1 MRKVNEIKTF
11 NDKEA
16 KVTKTTDELTGLEK
30 VEVLY
35 GARDDM
41 NQPIA
46 PESDQDGHG
55 TWIALVEDG
64 EYYVC
69 YWKRAAYEGGD
80 IEEDD
85 FDKLKQTIDAKK
97 RIIKEAQETQNE
109 TNWSVGM
116 GKYKELMNEWKQ
128 LPYFRTHFEHKYWEE
143 FQAAQSHF
151 YDALHADREKNKA
164 AKEELIKKAQELE
177 NSEEWRKTTKVF
189 KELMDEW
196 KKVGSCGHEE
206 DERLWTQFHEA
217 NKTFY
222 DRKKEHWETL
232 QPIYGAAKEK
242 KEALIEQAK
251 AISDSTEWKKTSEE
265 MKGLMDK
272 WREAGFAGQ
281 DNDALWEAFNGER
294 QKFYQARQK
303 YFDELDSVHSTNA
316 EAKKK
321 LVDEAERIAH
331 GLDFSRDNTNRMK
344 DLQAQWREIGS
355 AGHRKENELWKKFR
369 EAMDLYFDNLRQYGG
384 R

>member
-1 MRKVNEIKTF
+1 M
-11 NDKEA
+11 
-16 KVTKTTDELTGLEK
+16 
-30 VEVLY
+30 
-35 GARDDM
+35 
-41 NQPIA
+41 
-46 PESDQDGHG
+46 
-55 TWIALVEDG
+55 
-64 EYYVC
+64 
-69 YWKRAAYEGGD
+69 
-80 IEEDD
+80 
-85 FDKLKQTIDAKK
+85 
-97 RIIKEAQETQNE
+97 
-109 TNWSVGM
+109 
-116 GKYKELMNEWKQ
+116 
-128 LPYFRTHFEHKYWEE
+128 
-143 FQAAQSHF
+143 
-151 YDALHADREKNKA
+151 
-164 AKEELIKKAQELE
+164 
-177 NSEEWRKTTKVF
+177 
-189 KELMDEW
+189 
-196 KKVGSCGHEE
+196 
-206 DERLWTQFHEA
+206 
-217 NKTFY
+217 
-222 DRKKEHWETL
+222 
-232 QPIYGAAKEK
+232 
-242 KEALIEQAK
+242 IEQAK